1 MPTFAIEVHNETV
14 PALDYQ
20 YQLRVVS
27 WLSCVCVCIGARGQ
41 LGAGGRLRS
50 TFTEELSIVIT
61 QVYNYRE
68 LFEEQGIQGG
78 RMNATESSKGE
89 FVRLMLKIDITKEG
103 ESERVLQV
111 IEKVLKNLALRVPVE
126 GKSDLQTPVGQFL
139 AKLRDMPNM
148 HFV

>member
-1 MPTFAIEVHNETV
+1 M
-14 PALDYQ
+14 
-20 YQLRVVS
+20 
-27 WLSCVCVCIGARGQ
+27 
-41 LGAGGRLRS
+41 
-50 TFTEELSIVIT
+50 IT

-68 LFEEQGIQGG
+68 LFEAQGIQGG

-103 ESERVLQV
+103 ESERVVQV
-111 IEKVLKNLALRVPVE
+111 IEKVLKNLAMRVPVE
-126 GKSDLQTPVGQFL
+126 GKSDLQRPVGQFL